1 MSENSNQEYIH
12 GNVEEVDLNTQMK
25 EYYLDYSMSVIV
37 GRALPDIRD
46 GLKPVHRRIL
56 YSMSGLGLT
65 HDKPYHKSANVVGE
79 TMAYYHPHGDSS
91 IYDAMVHLAQD
102 FYMRYPLVDGR
113 GNFGTLDGDPPAAY
127 RYTEARMSKLAM
139 EMLRDIDK
147 DTVEFIPN
155 YDEKKQ
161 EPTVLPSRFPN
172 LLVNGSSGI
181 AVGMATSIPP
191 HNLGEVIDAVCELID
206 NKEATDDDILKHIQG
221 PDFPTGA
228 VIMGKKAI
236 KDAYLSGRGKI
247 KVRAKSEIKEL
258 PSGKSEIIFS
268 EIPYQVNKARLVE
281 KIAELVKDK
290 KIEGIS
296 DLRDESSKKK
306 GVSIVVETKKGENP
320 QIILNQLYK
329 HSQLESVFSIIML
342 SIVDGRPM
350 VLPLKSMLN
359 YYLNF
364 QKDVITRRTKFELA
378 KAEDRLH
385 IVEGYLIAIDHID
398 EVIKVIR
405 SAYDDAKERLMETFD
420 LSEKQAE
427 AILEMRLRRLQGLE
441 KEKLSDEKKSLEEQ
455 IAYLNSIL
463 QSDEKLL
470 SVIKEEILEIK
481 EKFGDK
487 RRSLIVEDEGE
498 INILDL
504 IPNDE
509 VIITLTNSGYIKR
522 METADYKNQKR
533 GGKGVTAMTTKDEDF
548 VKTLL
553 STTSHE
559 RIVYITNTGKVH
571 DQKAYDIPLSSRT
584 AKGSHIA
591 NLLSLEKGE
600 EITSMVG
607 TREGHED
614 KYLIMCTKQGII
626 KKTKI
631 SEFTKSSRQGII
643 AISLSENDILVSA
656 ILSQGCQDLIITTKN
671 GKSIRFNEKDVR
683 PMGRT
688 AAGVIAIRLD
698 KNDEVISMQ
707 IADKGKQLLVIS
719 ENGYGKRTDIEE
731 YTLQKRSG
739 KGLISYKTSKKTG
752 DVAGAV
758 VVGEEDEIM
767 VITAGAAMIRTKAKD
782 ISKMSRSTMGVRI
795 MKMTDNDKIVSICNL
810 PTEDEEE

>member
-405 SAYDDAKERLMETFD
+405 SAYDDAKERLMVTFD